1 MAMLEKLAQL
11 ADFTSFLLVFAGTM
25 LVVLSR
31 FDRAGLSRAFAAF
44 GPLFSAAPEQDEI
57 AAMRAVRLIER
68 IAEARSIACAD
79 RVETAQRFL
88 RLAARRLSDATSAAA
103 FTRWVEE
110 ELEDRRRRHAIAID
124 FWTMAAETA
133 PAMGMIGTIIG
144 LVFMFAAMDDAA
156 AIGGPMALA
165 MLTTLYGIII
175 ANLIALP
182 IARRLERLSAHE
194 LAWQRRALD
203 HLETLAVAELEA
215 KPVAPVPKLRVAQ

>member
-1 MAMLEKLAQL
+1 MFEKLAQL

-31 FDRAGLSRAFAAF
+31 FDRTGLSRGFAAL
-44 GPLFSAAPEQDEI
+44 GPLFRADPEQDEI
-57 AAMRAVRLIER
+57 AAMRAVRLIEH

-79 RVETAQRFL
+79 RVQTAQRFL
-88 RLAARRLSDATSAAA
+88 RLAARRLSDATSAAG
-103 FTRWVEE
+103 FTRWAEE
-110 ELEDRRRRHAIAID
+110 ELEDRRRRHASAIE

-156 AIGGPMALA
+156 AIGPAMALA

-182 IARRLERLSAHE
+182 IARRLDRLSAQE

-203 HLETLAVAELEA
+203 HLETLAVAELDA
-215 KPVAPVPKLRVAQ
+215 KPSPLPKLRVAQ